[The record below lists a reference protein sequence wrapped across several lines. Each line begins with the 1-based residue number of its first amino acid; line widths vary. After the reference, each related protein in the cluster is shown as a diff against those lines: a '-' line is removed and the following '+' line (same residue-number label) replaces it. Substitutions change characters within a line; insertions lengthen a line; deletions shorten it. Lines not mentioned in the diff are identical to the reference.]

1 MKLKFSIDY
10 RTFWGQKVY
19 ICGSLP
25 ELGSWDELKA
35 VALQPTG
42 GEKWEI
48 EINLPKRKV
57 KSLEYKY
64 LIRNDSSN
72 FDEWEHGDKRK
83 VVFDNTVS
91 NNWMFRDFWRP
102 NRAEAN
108 NLYLAPFKNAFFSRK
123 PSKLNV
129 GKEISTTGSILT
141 FQLRAT
147 RISEDYS
154 ICVIGNHLAI
164 GDWDEKKALVLSDTD
179 FPMWTG
185 SIDVKD
191 LINPIIFKFGIY
203 DVKKKIIVSWEAG
216 DNRNFI
222 LEESTKNTTRF
233 VISCEDFKYPV
244 GNWKAAG
251 VAIPV
256 FSIRTNNSC
265 GVGEFSDIKL
275 LVDWAKI
282 VGMKVVQVLPVNDTV
297 ASKTWVDS
305 YPYAAVSVYALHPIY
320 GNITAIGPLKNKVN
334 QKHADTESNR
344 LNELDHV
351 AYEDVMAIKS
361 QYYKWSFD
369 EQQAEFLKSKS
380 FLEFFNQ
387 NQHWLVPYA
396 AFSYLRDK
404 NGTVEFAQWGTNS
417 TTDDKKLKKLTDP
430 ESKIYA
436 DIAIHYFIQY
446 HLDKQLK
453 EATDYGRKTGVVLKG
468 DIPIGIYKNSVDAW
482 LYPSLFHMDCQ
493 AGAPPDDFSVS
504 GQNWGF
510 PTYNW
515 EEMAKDG
522 YLWWKQRLQ
531 KMADYF
537 DVFRI
542 DHILGFFRIWEIPN
556 ESVEG
561 TMGHFNPSLPLSA
574 QELFDNGIP
583 FDMLRMCRPYIRTHV
598 LNSIFKNHAS
608 DLAAFYLQESEP
620 GVYYFKESFN
630 TQKKIK
636 NYFEGL
642 ISRDSDNKVFH
653 ELIRAGLYQLHGEV
667 LFFEA
672 SMTNGTAFDPRV
684 GLHNTFSFRDLDG
697 RTKEA
702 INRVYIDYFYKRH
715 NDFWRS
721 KAMEK
726 LPALKSA
733 TEMLICGEDLGMVP
747 DCVPGVMDELSILS
761 LAVQRMPNDATK
773 EFWHPGD
780 TNYLSVCTTSSHDTS
795 TLRGWWEEDRSKT
808 QRFFNNL
815 LGNWGEAPQ
824 FCDPWVATQVV
835 NQHLYSPSM
844 LAIFPLQDLL
854 AMNDK
859 LRRIDPSEE
868 RINVPAI
875 SQHYWKYRM
884 HLTVESLI
892 EEAEFNQFL
901 NQLNTQSGRNT
912 EY

>member
-1 MKLKFSIDY
+1 MKLKFNIDY
-10 RTFWGQKVY
+10 QTYWGQKVY
-19 ICGSLP
+19 ISGSIP
-25 ELGSWDELKA
+25 ELGSWDESKA
-35 VALQPTG
+35 LALEPKG
-42 GEKWEI
+42 GEKWEV
-48 EINLPKRKV
+48 EISVAKIKT
-57 KSLEYKY
+57 KSMEYKY
-64 LIRNDSSN
+64 FIHNDHDN
-72 FDEWEHGDKRK
+72 IDEWEQGENRK
-83 VVFDNTVS
+83 ITFDIPNLEKWT
-91 NNWMFRDFWRP
+91 FRDFWRP
-102 NRAEAN
+102 NKAESN
-108 NLYLAPFKNAFFSRK
+108 NLYLAPFKNAFFARK
-123 PSKLNV
+123 TAKTKAAKKPVL
-129 GKEISTTGSILT
+129 TGSILT
-141 FQLRAT
+141 FNLRAT

-154 ICVIGNHLAI
+154 ICVIGNHPAI
-164 GDWDEKKALVLSDTD
+164 GDWDEKKALVLSDSD
-179 FPMWTG
+179 FPMWSG
-185 SIDVKD
+185 SVEIKED
-191 LINPIIFKFGIY
+191 INSITFKFGVY
-203 DVKKKIIVSWEAG
+203 DVKKKKIVTWEAG
-216 DNRNFI
+216 DNRYFDIENDGK
-222 LEESTKNTTRF
+222 SKSAF
-233 VISCEDFKYPV
+233 VISCEEFKYPI

-256 FSIRTNNSC
+256 FSIRTKNSC

-275 LVDWAKI
+275 LVDWAKK

-320 GNITAIGPLKNKVN
+320 GNIAAIGALKNKQN
-334 QKHADTESNR
+334 QKLFNEESER
-344 LNELDHV
+344 LNGLDHV
-351 AYEDVMAIKS
+351 AYEEVMAIKS
-361 QYYKWSFD
+361 KYYKWAFD
-369 EQQAEFLKSKS
+369 EQQSDFLKSKS
-380 FLEFFNQ
+380 FLEFFDQ

-404 NGTVEFAQWGTNS
+404 NGTVEFSQWGVNS
-417 TTDDKKLKKLTDP
+417 TMDDKKLKKLTDP
-430 ESKIYA
+430 NSKEYN

-453 EATDYGRKTGVVLKG
+453 EATDYGRQNGVVLKG

-493 AGAPPDDFSVS
+493 AGAPPDDFSIS

-515 EEMAKDG
+515 DEMAKDG
-522 YLWWKQRLQ
+522 YQWWKHRLQ

-561 TMGHFNPSLPLSA
+561 TMGHFNPSLPLTA

-598 LNSIFKNHAS
+598 LNAIFKDHAS
-608 DLAAFYLQESEP
+608 NIADFYLEESEP
-620 GVYYFKESFN
+620 GTYYFKENFN

-636 NYFEGL
+636 NYFDGL
-642 ISRDSDNKVFH
+642 ISRDSDNKTFH
-653 ELIRAGLYQLHGEV
+653 EFIRSGLYQLHGEV

-672 SMTNGTAFDPRV
+672 PMTNGTSFDPRV
-684 GLHNTFSFRDLDG
+684 GLHSTFSYRDLDG
-697 RTKEA
+697 HTKDA

-715 NDFWRS
+715 NDFWRG

-761 LAVQRMPNDATK
+761 LAVQRMPNDSSK

-795 TLRGWWEEDRSKT
+795 TLRGWWEEDRTKT

-824 FCDPWVATQVV
+824 FCEPWIATQVV

-854 AMNDK
+854 AMNEK
-859 LRRIDPSEE
+859 LRRLDPSEE

-892 EEAEFNQFL
+892 EEEEFNHFL
-901 NQLNTQSGRNT
+901 NQLNTQAGRNT
-912 EY
+912 AY